1 MQTSCLFI
9 GSSIDSYQP
18 HLMDEI
24 RIIPELIVVL
34 DKSLDVLVLLLHGHE
49 LPLLELEQLG
59 VQLLHR
65 LVREELLLGDAAR
78 ARRKRALLLLV
89 LLQLSV
95 QMLQLHFGAL

>member
-9 GSSIDSYQP
+9 VSSIDPYQP
-18 HLMDEI
+18 QLISEI
-24 RIIPELIVVL
+24 GILPELIVVL
-34 DKSLDVLVLLLHGHE
+34 DERLDVLILLLHGHE

-59 VQLLHR
+59 VQLFHR

>member
-9 GSSIDSYQP
+9 VSYKDPYQP
-18 HLMDEI
+18 HLICEI

-34 DKSLDVLVLLLHGHE
+34 DERLDVLVLLLHGHE

-59 VQLLHR
+59 VQLLHS

-78 ARRKRALLLLV
+78 ACRKRALFLLV